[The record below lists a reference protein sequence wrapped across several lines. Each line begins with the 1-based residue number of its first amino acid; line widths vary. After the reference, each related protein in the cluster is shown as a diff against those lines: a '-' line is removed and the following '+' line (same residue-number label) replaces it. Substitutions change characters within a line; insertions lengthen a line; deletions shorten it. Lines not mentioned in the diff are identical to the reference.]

1 MILFRH
7 TTPTLLFTILFA
19 AFGAQA
25 ALKSDNFVLLDHN
38 GSAQEL
44 YYHGD
49 ASAIVLISQ
58 ISDCEAVEA
67 SIPDYRQLKSDY
79 ADKNIRFFM
88 INSIDSR
95 ATIAAKAAEW
105 GLDIP
110 VLHDDVQIIGQS
122 LEITASNEVLVIDPK
137 NWQIVYRGAVKSD
150 ALRATMDTLI
160 AGDTAAYQQT
170 AHNGCAVSY
179 NENDVASYAEEI
191 VPILKQNCMACHIEG
206 GIAPWAMS
214 EYRMV
219 LGFAPMMREVIR
231 VKRMPPWHADPE
243 IGHWKNSAAMSNED
257 TKTLVNWLEAG
268 APRGEGPDPLLNPRP
283 IKEQWP
289 LGEPDL
295 ILTVPSFDVP
305 ATGVV
310 EYQFPVVDNPL
321 DRDVWVEAAT
331 VLPGNTKVVHHVLMG
346 SAEQKPK
353 QDDREGVFQNYI
365 MGYAPGNESAH
376 MPEGTGVFVPVGGV
390 YQLQLHYTPIGI
402 AATDE
407 TKVGLYF
414 ADEAP
419 DNFLRQQVV
428 LNPRIKIP
436 PNTEAHEESAYFE
449 FWGDATIHSL
459 VPHSHYRGKSS
470 TFELQ
475 YPDGTLE
482 TVLSVPNY
490 DFNWQ
495 RTYSFVE
502 PKKVPKGTR
511 IIHKTVYDNSTKNPA
526 NPAPDEEVTWG
537 LQSHEEMLY
546 GSVSYSWDAET
557 SAAPI
562 HSNQT
567 SDVAQFIGFMDKDM
581 SGKAEKEEL
590 PKRMQENLPWYKW
603 IFVDQNFDGGLDV
616 AEMEALFDR

>member
-1 MILFRH
+1 
-7 TTPTLLFTILFA
+7 
-19 AFGAQA
+19 
-25 ALKSDNFVLLDHN
+25 
-38 GSAQEL
+38 
-44 YYHGD
+44 
-49 ASAIVLISQ
+49 
-58 ISDCEAVEA
+58 
-67 SIPDYRQLKSDY
+67 
-79 ADKNIRFFM
+79 
-88 INSIDSR
+88 
-95 ATIAAKAAEW
+95 
-105 GLDIP
+105 
-110 VLHDDVQIIGQS
+110 
-122 LEITASNEVLVIDPK
+122 
-137 NWQIVYRGAVKSD
+137 
-150 ALRATMDTLI
+150 
-160 AGDTAAYQQT
+160 
-170 AHNGCAVSY
+170 
-179 NENDVASYAEEI
+179 
-191 VPILKQNCMACHIEG
+191 
-206 GIAPWAMS
+206 
-214 EYRMV
+214 
-219 LGFAPMMREVIR
+219 
-231 VKRMPPWHADPE
+231 
-243 IGHWKNSAAMSNED
+243 
-257 TKTLVNWLEAG
+257 
-268 APRGEGPDPLLNPRP
+268 
-283 IKEQWP
+283 
-289 LGEPDL
+289 L

-511 IIHKTVYDNSTKNPA
+511 IIHKTVYDNSTKNTA